1 MMTPQDREAI
11 GALVDELRDLSA
23 ADYAIAQQ
31 FDEKGDSAGNSFA
44 FMKSGRVRLEAANAL
59 DTLLSSLTAS
69 AGVADECQCVC
80 HSPALQ
86 LACNCADCDGEERL
100 AGEPSP
106 TDGKAQEPAWRPIE
120 TAPTDGTLILVYAAE
135 REGLPGFVTV
145 CRYHPDGGFC
155 VDELRVP
162 THWMPLPKSPTIADL
177 DTLLSSLTASTPKVD
192 PLPAKYVDGVRVDS
206 LGLPTELQ
214 SIELL
219 LNDAEPVRPYAWKQA
234 ALRLRDATV
243 EHVTELQAALDTER
257 AMHAAWRKRAEEAEA
272 AASAPAEAH
281 GYLSRLLT
289 SYAPQ
294 CEPLPD
300 LLGVCTQ
307 IDNLMTGACMKPK
320 GHEWGETRPRPPIV
334 IESQDDAP
342 SAPAT
347 DGKAQE
353 P

>member
-1 MMTPQDREAI
+1 MTPQDREAI
-11 GALVDELRDLSA
+11 RALHRKWHRYRHEPRRMLSGVRYDELDERRD
-23 ADYAIAQQ
+23 
-31 FDEKGDSAGNSFA
+31 
-44 FMKSGRVRLEAANAL
+44 NAL
-59 DTLLSSLTAS
+59 LDA
-69 AGVADECQCVC
+69 
-80 HSPALQ
+80 
-86 LACNCADCDGEERL
+86 
-100 AGEPSP
+100 
-106 TDGKAQEPAWRPIE
+106 
-120 TAPTDGTLILVYAAE
+120 
-135 REGLPGFVTV
+135 F
-145 CRYHPDGGFC
+145 
-155 VDELRVP
+155 
-162 THWMPLPKSPTIADL
+162 IADL

-342 SAPAT
+342 SAPAA